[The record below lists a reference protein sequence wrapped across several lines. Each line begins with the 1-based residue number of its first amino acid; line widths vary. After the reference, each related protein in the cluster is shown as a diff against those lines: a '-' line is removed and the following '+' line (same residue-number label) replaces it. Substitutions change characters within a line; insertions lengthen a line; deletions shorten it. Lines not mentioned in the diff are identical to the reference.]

1 MYHELH
7 NRHVI
12 AVAFGDQH
20 RAALTAYG
28 EILTWGRSYDGALGV
43 EYANVLRKTSAGG
56 FFKLSH
62 VKVPTRVLFDPGR
75 RPEKE
80 LFCIALAVGGNH
92 TAAVMIDLNNIGDV
106 SAFILTIVQS
116 S

>member
-1 MYHELH
+1 M
-7 NRHVI
+7 
-12 AVAFGDQH
+12 
-20 RAALTAYG
+20 LTAYG
-28 EILTWGRSYDGALGV
+28 EIFTWGRSYDGALGL
-43 EYANVLRKTSAGG
+43 EYANVLRRTSAGG

-62 VKVPTRVLFDPGR
+62 VKVLTRVLFDSGR

-106 SAFILTIVQS
+106 SAFLLTIVQS